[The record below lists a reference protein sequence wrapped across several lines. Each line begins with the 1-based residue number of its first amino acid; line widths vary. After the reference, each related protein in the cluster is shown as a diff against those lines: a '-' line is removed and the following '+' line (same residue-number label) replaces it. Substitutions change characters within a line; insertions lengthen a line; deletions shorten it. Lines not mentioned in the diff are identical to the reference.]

1 MSSAVGNDEASRVK
15 GVNIRWSS
23 VVIVGDEV
31 DNVALE
37 SGELDRKL
45 ALMIGMIVDGVSRH
59 V

>member
-45 ALMIGMIVDGVSRH
+45 ALMIGMIVDGV
-59 V
+59 